1 MTGALRKLLLALALL
16 LALPAAAQAQYS
28 RAAQHVL
35 SVARAASGG
44 AGWNQ
49 IRGWHETGRQGD
61 VRYECWF
68 DPLRYGMRVETR
80 EPAGLKVHG
89 FNGQGDWFVW
99 PNGTVDGTGAQG
111 RVAAARTL
119 AFFSANAFF
128 YPGRFDAKG
137 ELVGVRSAGG
147 QVFDVVR
154 ITPWGGEP
162 RELWFDRR
170 THLLTRIVD
179 RTGPKPVAIA
189 LSDYRKVGPVRVAF
203 RSAVEGGGP
212 AQVREVESLVFAPAD
227 RAMFS
232 LPRPAAVAETAATP
246 G

>member
-1 MTGALRKLLLALALL
+1 MTGALRKLPVALAIC
-16 LALPAAAQAQYS
+16 LALPAAAHAQYS
-28 RAAQHVL
+28 RPAQKVITA
-35 SVARAASGG
+35 ARAASGG

-68 DPLRYGMRVETR
+68 DPLRYGMRIETH
-80 EPAGLKVHG
+80 EAAGLKVHG
-89 FNGQGDWFVW
+89 FNGQGDWVVW

-137 ELVGVRSAGG
+137 ELVGVRNAGG
-147 QVFDVVR
+147 HAFDVVR

-170 THLLTRIVD
+170 THLLGRIVD
-179 RTGPKPVAIA
+179 RTGPKPLAIE
-189 LSDYRKVGPVRVAF
+189 LSDYRKAGPVRVAF
-203 RSAVEGGGP
+203 HSAVEGGG
-212 AQVREVESLVFAPAD
+212 AGQTRQVESLVFMPAD

-232 LPRPAAVAETAATP
+232 LPRPAVAADRGAP

>member
-1 MTGALRKLLLALALL
+1 MTGAMRKLCIVLALAC
-16 LALPAAAQAQYS
+16 ALPGAAHAQYS
-28 RAAQHVL
+28 RAAKAVL
-35 SVARAASGG
+35 GAARAASGG
-44 AGWNQ
+44 GGWNM

-68 DPLRYGMRVETR
+68 DPLRYGMRIETH

-89 FNGQGDWFVW
+89 FNGQGDWLVL
-99 PNGTVDGTGAQG
+99 PNGTVDGTGERG
-111 RVAAARTL
+111 RVTAARTL

-128 YPGRFDAKG
+128 YPGRFDARG
-137 ELVGVRSAGG
+137 DFVGVRSAGG
-147 QVFDVVR
+147 RTFDVVKV
-154 ITPWGGEP
+154 TPWGGEP

-179 RTGPKPVAIA
+179 RAGSRPTAIE

-203 RSAVEGGGP
+203 RSAVEAGGP
-212 AQVREVESLVFAPAD
+212 GQTRQVESLVFTPAD

-232 LPRPAAVAETAATP
+232 LPRPAAVAGGGDGP